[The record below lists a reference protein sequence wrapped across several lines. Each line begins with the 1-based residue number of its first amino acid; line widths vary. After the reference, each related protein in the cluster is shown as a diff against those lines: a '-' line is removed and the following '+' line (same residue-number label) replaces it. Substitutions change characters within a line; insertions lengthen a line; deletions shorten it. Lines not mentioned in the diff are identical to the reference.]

1 MLSNI
6 LTALVALEHVYILVT
21 EMFLWTTP
29 YGRRAFG
36 LTEEKA
42 AATRELAANMGLY
55 NGFLA
60 AGLAWSFVAPD
71 PRPIRLFFL
80 GCVVVAG
87 VFGGL
92 TAMRKILYLQGLPAA
107 LALVATLL

>member
-1 MLSNI
+1 MLSHV

-29 YGRRAFG
+29 YGLRAFG
-36 LTEEKA
+36 NTREKA
-42 AATRELAANMGLY
+42 ELTRALAANMGLY

-60 AGLAWSFVAPD
+60 AGLLWSFVAAE

-87 VFGGL
+87 VFGGV
-92 TAMRKILYLQGLPAA
+92 TAMRKILYLQAGPAA
-107 LALVATLL
+107 LALLATLL